1 MTVQDV
7 YKILKII
14 TDTIKG
20 KNIVWRLDGSANLLA
35 QGIDTQ
41 VRDIDIDTTLEGMDI
56 FENAFKKYIT
66 KDFYS
71 ERNKCR
77 ILIFDI
83 NGFELEINSYGD
95 RKKDMWEKTKIINWQ
110 GLDVPIIPLKYAKIF
125 YQLINRQE
133 KVDLIN
139 KYLSKKIF

>member
-1 MTVQDV
+1 
-7 YKILKII
+7 
-14 TDTIKG
+14 
-20 KNIVWRLDGSANLLA
+20 LLA

-83 NGFELEINSYGD
+83 N
-95 RKKDMWEKTKIINWQ
+95 
-110 GLDVPIIPLKYAKIF
+110 
-125 YQLINRQE
+125 
-133 KVDLIN
+133 
-139 KYLSKKIF
+139 

>member
-1 MTVQDV
+1 MKTQDIYEV
-7 YKILKII
+7 LKII
-14 TDTIKG
+14 FDVLKW
-20 KNIVWRLDGSANLLA
+20 KNVIWRLDGSVNLIV
-35 QGIDTQ
+35 QGVNTQ
-41 VRDIDIDTTLEGMDI
+41 AKDVDIDTTLEGMDI

-71 ERNKCR
+71 EKNKCR

-83 NGFELEINSYGD
+83 NWFEVEINSYGD
-95 RKKDMWEKTKIINWQ
+95 RKRDMWDKIKIINWQ

-139 KYLSKKIF
+139 EYLDKK